1 MVYITVREPF
11 IYKEHVTNG
20 QDIIIKHPLS
30 LANINLLKVNIVEVI
45 INKNIEIS
53 LEMSEGYDD
62 FMTKNF
68 YMILLYLLI
77 KSINITCH
85 LQLNLASRRMII

>member
-1 MVYITVREPF
+1 M
-11 IYKEHVTNG
+11 TNG
-20 QDIIIKHPLS
+20 QHIIIKHPLS
-30 LANINLLKVNIVEVI
+30 LANINLLKVNVVEVI
-45 INKNIEIS
+45 INKNIEVSLEIS

-68 YMILLYLLI
+68 YMTLLYLLI
-77 KSINITCH
+77 KSINITSH

>member
-1 MVYITVREPF
+1 M
-11 IYKEHVTNG
+11 TNG
-20 QDIIIKHPLS
+20 QHIIIKHPLS
-30 LANINLLKVNIVEVI
+30 LANINLLKVNVVEVI
-45 INKNIEIS
+45 INKNIEVSLEIS

-77 KSINITCH
+77 KSINITSH

>member
-1 MVYITVREPF
+1 M
-11 IYKEHVTNG
+11 TNG
-20 QDIIIKHPLS
+20 QHIIIKHPLS
-30 LANINLLKVNIVEVI
+30 LANINLLKVNVVEVI
-45 INKNIEIS
+45 INKNIEVSLEVSLEIS

-77 KSINITCH
+77 KSINITSH